1 MKAIHTV
8 YAASLV
14 IHVVGAVA
22 LNLVEPPK
30 QVELV
35 AVTMTTIEAEKKE
48 EPKPK
53 PAEPEPAAAPRPA
66 PKAAPAEAPPPDDAA
81 PPPAPD
87 FGFVMSGGGG
97 PGGVAVGPKT
107 PAPPPRQAVKKLV
120 AAAAAVAPSDDCA
133 EPEVKPKATAMP
145 HPAYTDEARAAAIEG
160 KVRVQLA
167 LTAEGTVAEAKA
179 IEGLGFGLDEAAV
192 DSLKRATFSPATRC
206 GRAVPATFTVSVR
219 FAL

>member
-1 MKAIHTV
+1 MKPIHTV
-8 YAASLV
+8 YAASMV
-14 IHVVGAVA
+14 IHVAGAVA

-35 AVTMTTIEAEKKE
+35 NVTMTTIEAQKKE

-53 PAEPEPAAAPRPA
+53 PPDPEPAAAPRPA
-66 PKAAPAEAPPPDDAA
+66 PMAAPAEVPPDAA
-81 PPPAPD
+81 PPPPAPD

-107 PAPPPRQAVKKLV
+107 PVPPPRQAVKKLG
-120 AAAAAVAPSDDCA
+120 AAAVTIAPTDDCG
-133 EPEVKPKATAMP
+133 EPEVKPKAIAMP

-206 GRAVPATFTVSVR
+206 GKAVPATFTVAVR